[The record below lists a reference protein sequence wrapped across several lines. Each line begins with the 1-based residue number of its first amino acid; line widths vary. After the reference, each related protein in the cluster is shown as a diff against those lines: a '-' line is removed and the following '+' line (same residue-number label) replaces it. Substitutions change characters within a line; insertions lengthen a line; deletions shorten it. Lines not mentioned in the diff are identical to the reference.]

1 MFILAALMGAAMAFT
16 ASSLNYLLAHFV
28 NIFKMN
34 WFPTV
39 RELTLALVRAPS
51 VTESDGESNFAAHV
65 KQVLLKQPY
74 FQANPQHI
82 QLLRTQHDFRE
93 RYVICALVRG
103 NGSQTVLLTGHYDTV
118 STANYGALEP
128 WATDPEA
135 LLPRQIDELKQHAA
149 SDSDL
154 AALHDLQ
161 SGDYLPGRGTLDMK
175 SGLAVGLALL
185 QQFAEQPD
193 RHGNLLFAAVC
204 DEENYSHGMRSTLT
218 QLPALAAQ
226 WGLDLQAAINLDAG
240 LNNPDGSEARSIY
253 LGSVGKF
260 LPTAFFV
267 GRPTH
272 AGAPFDGIN
281 ANLLSS
287 EFVRLCEAGDALA
300 DPSPTLGEM
309 PPAPVC
315 LQQLD
320 LKGYYDVTTPS
331 AAWCAFNVLTYSA
344 TPAELLARLHTA
356 AAQAV
361 TNAITHMQQRAKR
374 YTQQSGIATQL
385 NCGAAQV
392 FTFEQLTALAQQ
404 RSGANWAAIADEI
417 AQHAADMTL
426 NALSVSRTITARLV
440 QAAQLQGPAA
450 IVGFAPVYYPVALLN
465 SSSGATRLRHIVE
478 TEAAALNRTQNAG
491 IRLQHFIPGIADMS
505 FFGTQASATQYPT
518 ALMPNLTPAWDMR
531 WWMPNPSQALQLPS
545 VNIGPC
551 GRDYHQRTERV
562 YMPYSFGILPE
573 LVWRISL
580 ALLKN

>member
-1 MFILAALMGAAMAFT
+1 VLAA
-16 ASSLNYLLAHFV
+16 
-28 NIFKMN
+28 
-34 WFPTV
+34 
-39 RELTLALVRAPS
+39 R
-51 VTESDGESNFAAHV
+51 
-65 KQVLLKQPY
+65 
-74 FQANPQHI
+74 
-82 QLLRTQHDFRE
+82 
-93 RYVICALVRG
+93 
-103 NGSQTVLLTGHYDTV
+103 
-118 STANYGALEP
+118 
-128 WATDPEA
+128 
-135 LLPRQIDELKQHAA
+135 
-149 SDSDL
+149 
-154 AALHDLQ
+154 
-161 SGDYLPGRGTLDMK
+161 
-175 SGLAVGLALL
+175 
-185 QQFAEQPD
+185 
-193 RHGNLLFAAVC
+193 
-204 DEENYSHGMRSTLT
+204 
-218 QLPALAAQ
+218 

-272 AGAPFDGIN
+272 ASAPFDGIN

-287 EFVRLCEAGDALA
+287 EFVRLCEVGDALA

-309 PPAPVC
+309 PPVPVC

-344 TPAELLARLHTA
+344 TPAELLVRLHTA
-356 AAQAV
+356 AAQAM

-374 YTQQSGIATQL
+374 YAQQSGIATQL

-404 RSGANWAAIADEI
+404 RSGANWATVADKI
-417 AQHAADMTL
+417 AQHATDMTL
-426 NALSVSRTITARLV
+426 NALSVSRIITARLV

-450 IVGFAPVYYPVALLN
+450 IVGFAPVYYPVTLLN
-465 SSSGATRLRHIVE
+465 GSSSATRLRHIVE
-478 TEAAALNRTQNAG
+478 AEADDLNRAQNAG
-491 IRLQHFIPGIADMS
+491 IRLQYFIPGIADMS
-505 FFGTQASATQYPT
+505 FFGTQMGNSHDNAAIMPKLT
-518 ALMPNLTPAWDMR
+518 AGWTARWYMPD
-531 WWMPNPSQALQLPS
+531 PSQALQLPS